1 MLLPVPVY
9 LREVSQNLR
18 RSRPRAC
25 ERRHGSC
32 AGSNWIS
39 RLHPWRTDD
48 VLRPWKD
55 IHSEE
60 ACRQWMV
67 DVAQGS
73 RRLFGWR
80 FGRSLGDDRGLASTT
95 HIHVPKRSPQQ
106 HQCHSTPLSTSLHP
120 YFERYTRRN
129 ALGLIL
135 ASSCRIYI
143 HIFSPTIS
151 RICRPNRIAVD
162 LHEACFFIHP
172 PCHPTSEGY
181 TFYLH
186 IGSSHSS
193 STCSAARPPPSPS
206 PPRTWKSTRP
216 TGSARTMRKR
226 CSSNSSS
233 SKIQLPNPTVAPRKS
248 TSTRTPSRLK
258 RIVSWANRGEVIEA
272 TSLDIFLGLGSLG
285 CCLRRKSVPLY

>member
-120 YFERYTRRN
+120 SFERYTRRN

-143 HIFSPTIS
+143 QIFSSDHLPHLS
-151 RICRPNRIAVD
+151 PQPHRRRPPRS
-162 LHEACFFIHP
+162 LLL
-172 PCHPTSEGY
+172 Y
-181 TFYLH
+181 TFPLSSDFRRIH
-186 IGSSHSS
+186 ILPSYRFQPLIFNMLRRAPTTITITSADLEIYEANRQRKNYEKKVQQQQQQQQDSATQSDSS
-193 STCSAARPPPSPS
+193 SEKEHEHENA
-206 PPRTWKSTRP
+206 KP
-216 TGSARTMRKR
+216 TQKD
-226 CSSNSSS
+226 
-233 SKIQLPNPTVAPRKS
+233 
-248 TSTRTPSRLK
+248 
-258 RIVSWANRGEVIEA
+258 RILGEQRRGN
-272 TSLDIFLGLGSLG
+272 
-285 CCLRRKSVPLY
+285 